1 MSDTLRLA
9 RNETLVQVTAKHLED
24 RRGAD
29 AVRAAVLDAIG
40 DPGAHVCLLL
50 RGCGE
55 HFEDDRVTVTQAR
68 ARWWAWLPQE
78 LANVLDHDLFGFTQA
93 DRDEVL
99 AAVGAGLCCATLA
112 WHEGE
117 PEESGGD

>member
-40 DPGAHVCLLL
+40 DPGAAVGFLL

-55 HFEDDRVTVTQAR
+55 NYEDARVTVTQGR
-68 ARWWAWLPQE
+68 ARWWAWLAQE
-78 LANVLDHDLFGFTQA
+78 LASVLDHDLFGFTQA
-93 DRDEVL
+93 DRDGVL
-99 AAVGAGLCCATLA
+99 AAVGAGLCCAVLA

-117 PEESGGD
+117 PGSGGD